1 MAAASLVATAL
12 GIILLLVT
20 GYVLVGGA
28 LTSSEVV
35 MEAQKDMTAAQVE
48 MLGTGMEIMGVSPS
62 ANPLYIQV
70 RNTGNVPI
78 PDLEHMDVFL
88 FQSNAVP
95 ARISYGTTGAV
106 NTWQKLSINPDVIYK
121 NQWDPG
127 EVLNMSVS
135 YSGSAPGAV
144 KITTA
149 NGVSAYFTVS
159 AA

>member
-28 LTSSEVV
+28 LTSSQVV
-35 MEAQKDMTAAQVE
+35 MDAQKDMTAAQVE
-48 MLGTGMEIMGVSPS
+48 IMGTGMEINGVTLSG
-62 ANPLYIQV
+62 NPFYIQV

-78 PDLEHMDVFL
+78 LDFEHTDIFL
-88 FQSNAVP
+88 FPPNDVP
-95 ARISYGTTGAV
+95 VRIHYSAAGGG
-106 NTWQKLSINPDVIYK
+106 NTWQKFSINPDVIYQ

-127 EVLNMSVS
+127 EEMNISVS
-135 YSGSAPGAV
+135 YSGTAPKAV

-149 NGVSAYFTVS
+149 NGVSAFYTIYP
-159 AA
+159 

>member
-28 LTSSEVV
+28 LTSSQVV

-48 MLGTGMEIMGVSPS
+48 MLGTGMEITAVSS
-62 ANPLYIQV
+62 SSNPIYIQV
-70 RNTGNVPI
+70 TNTGNLPVV
-78 PDLEHMDVFL
+78 DFEHTDVFL
-88 FQSNAVP
+88 FSSGDVP
-95 ARISYGTTGAV
+95 ARIRYNPGGGE
-106 NTWQKLSINPDVIYK
+106 NTWQKVLIHPDLIHP

-127 EVLNMSVS
+127 EELNISVS

-144 KITTA
+144 QITTA
-149 NGVSAYFTVS
+149 NGVSAYYTVPS
-159 AA
+159 